1 MMDKKKLRC
10 KLGIHKWNKIGKIR
24 ACLLC
29 PVFQIWVPKAS
40 KGMKVK
46 PGGKWISGGDS
57 Q

>member
-10 KLGIHKWNKIGKIR
+10 KLGLHKWNRVGKIR

-29 PVFQIWVPKAS
+29 PVFQMWVPKAT

-46 PGGKWISGGDS
+46 PSGKWID
-57 Q
+57 QDE